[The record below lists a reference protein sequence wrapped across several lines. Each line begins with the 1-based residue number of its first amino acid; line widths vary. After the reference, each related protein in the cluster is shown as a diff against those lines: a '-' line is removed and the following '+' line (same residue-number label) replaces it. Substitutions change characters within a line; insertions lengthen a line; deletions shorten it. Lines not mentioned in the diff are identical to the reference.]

1 MGFLKS
7 PQCQELTTSVT
18 FDSSHHVFRET
29 VLQTALKAKSWMLSL
44 ESYPTLCDPMD
55 YSPPGSLCSWDSPD
69 MNTGVGYHAL
79 LQGIFPIQGSNP
91 HLLHWQTGSLLLVP
105 PGKPGGSE
113 YLEGTRSRIFTQNP
127 SVMTW
132 HLFLQQV
139 SFLKVQSCQVL
150 TAQITVFNK
159 KGGYNLMRS
168 LKKSFPLNFYY
179 EVDFLI
185 LNCLPDYNHNL
196 ITLKFSPKF

>member
-1 MGFLKS
+1 MGFSRHEYWSGLPCPPPRDLPNPGIKPAS
-7 PQCQELTTSVT
+7 LTLA
-18 FDSSHHVFRET
+18 SS
-29 VLQTALKAKSWMLSL
+29 
-44 ESYPTLCDPMD
+44 
-55 YSPPGSLCSWDSPD
+55 
-69 MNTGVGYHAL
+69 
-79 LQGIFPIQGSNP
+79 
-91 HLLHWQTGSLLLVP
+91 
-105 PGKPGGSE
+105 SE

-139 SFLKVQSCQVL
+139 CFLKVQSCQVL

-159 KGGYNLMRS
+159 KGGYNLVRS

-185 LNCLPDYNHNL
+185 LICLPDYNHNL
-196 ITLKFSPKF
+196 ITLKFFPNF